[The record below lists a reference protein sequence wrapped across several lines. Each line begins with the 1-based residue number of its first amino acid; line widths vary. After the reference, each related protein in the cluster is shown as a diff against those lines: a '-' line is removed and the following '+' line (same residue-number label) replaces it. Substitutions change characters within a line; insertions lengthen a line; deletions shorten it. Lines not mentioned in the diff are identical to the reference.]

1 MESQLLDTFSRSM
14 VQVTTSL
21 FSDFSRGMLLMIMK
35 AKYILSKIY
44 EIFKQMER
52 LSKQNLGSIQ
62 DFFFKQCNTK
72 R

>member
-1 MESQLLDTFSRSM
+1 M